1 MKFPEIDRNLVQR
14 QLALLGH
21 NINKPV
27 YLRFFY
33 PSDDPRKDGDKG
45 RKANK
50 INWNEIE
57 AHQRQGRGAYFVI
70 NAGGHKNSDV
80 TQGVAV
86 FIEHDDLEKDIQ
98 RDLWKTLQLP
108 EPTFQVDTG
117 GKSVH
122 SYWVFSEAIAI
133 EKWCQLQKDL
143 LQYTDADRSI
153 KNPARVMRLAGGWHI
168 SHDEEGNP
176 IYNQTK
182 IISASAQTY
191 SYEELRELIPEQ
203 KERLPIVEAA
213 NESQKDFQDFSDN
226 IETNIP
232 RHPEQINVPVP
243 APVPLLQCCRK
254 EVREWIATGV
264 PKGCKRNDAAINVG
278 LELIGVERY
287 LQTIGQ
293 SYNDSAPALFNEF
306 CQRSGM
312 TASEEEERYQ
322 WCNKTNSD
330 PSCPPDA
337 IEACIRGWY
346 WKEVVQ
352 PTRPKNQT
360 HKNVQHRTGESKD
373 SSEKPKIN
381 LLESVKKILTDFPQ
395 DSLQHIALMTLSAKT
410 GYSYRELELLA
421 RTIEREETIDE
432 ETAVAIASL
441 GTNLNLHQQRL
452 DISKYLESNFAGL
465 MLDAASAI
473 PTAPE
478 YLFNTLLSAVASC
491 GGTSS
496 RIIANPSGGYVQPL
510 IMWTGNI
517 AHSGQAKTPPQQII
531 IQPLL
536 DLEEEANEQY
546 KHELREYESDK
557 SGDLELPL
565 KKRYIL
571 SNTTLSTKIRIH
583 GENQRGLLEYIDE
596 LASDY
601 RRLNQFK
608 KGQGDDREQELALF
622 NGSHIS
628 YDRSDTRL
636 FIKRTGISKTG
647 SIQWD
652 TLAQLMSEPSFVESG
667 YMARFLLC
675 SIGEAPPRLLN
686 LLSEND
692 GVQKLQKALRS
703 LYEKMGQLP
712 ELDYLLDYDAKV
724 LFQAWNHT
732 LVDATRRESNFGF
745 SLVYAKIESYTLRFA
760 LWLHLVNSLLRGETP
775 HLVVN
780 GQTMKDAIS
789 IAGFYLGQQKLI
801 WAHNDPHN
809 KLEGMLLK
817 IHTSALEYY
826 QQTKKGVSASWAKQ
840 KFNAL
845 KKIGV
850 DKIRL
855 KYFQVLASCG
865 YGELL
870 GKGKSMH
877 YVPYQERLVINGL
890 NESRK
895 IGENSVLGE
904 NLVVTPSSVTNIES
918 LFQKKVGEVDEKT
931 YHSIYEKLDGDLQQ
945 IEDKISTCSN
955 EPIKNH
961 QTTKKSHPNVDKT
974 CITDLGDPPQTDH
987 QTPNFESVTSY
998 QSPVTSNEQLSVTN
1012 DQSKVSNLCE
1022 TVKGEDEKTT
1032 LVRSDCSLATEEE
1045 WLMKLLDDLETD
1057 ASVHNQDDWL
1067 ELIAIAEEKI
1077 SAIDDFA
1084 GRYPDYWERI
1094 WTCLHQ
1100 TTPRENR
1107 ETGGLVLEQ
1116 GNKEDLGDKEDFSG
1130 EQSPVSSPS
1139 LNELKSLLLASKTW
1153 VSLKQLQKQHPE
1165 KAKAAYT
1172 AMEPSEQ
1179 TKIDAIAATEVNQ
1192 DVYKY
1197 VGQKRK
1203 VDGVEIEP
1211 GTLVYLDP
1219 KSSNKNRLHL
1229 KVRLLQGFNQ
1239 GWQKVVEISK
1249 DALQAVEKAVNDGL
1263 DVIDGHQGNLLD
1275 GLR

>member
-1 MKFPEIDRNLVQR
+1 MSFPTIDRNLAQR

-45 RKANK
+45 RKADK
-50 INWNEIE
+50 IDWKQIE
-57 AHQRQGRGAYFVI
+57 AYQREGRGAYLVI
-70 NAGGHKNSDV
+70 NGGGHKNEDV
-80 TQGVAV
+80 TEGCAV
-86 FIEHDDLEKDIQ
+86 FYEHDDLPKDLQ
-98 RDLWKTLQLP
+98 RELWKTLELP

-117 GKSVH
+117 GKSIH
-122 SYWVFSEAIAI
+122 SYWVFVKSVVIG
-133 EKWCQLQKDL
+133 KWKELQRDL
-143 LQYTDADRSI
+143 LEYADADRSI
-153 KNPARVMRLAGGWHI
+153 KNPARVMRLAGGYHI
-168 SHDEEGNP
+168 SHDTDGNP
-176 IYNQTK
+176 IYNKTK
-182 IISASAQTY
+182 IISASAKTY
-191 SYEELRELIPEQ
+191 TYEELRGIIPEE

-213 NESQKDFQDFSDN
+213 NHYDSSDSRNNFSDSLSVSSL
-226 IETNIP
+226 P
-232 RHPEQINVPVP
+232 QHPDKISVPVP

-254 EVREWIATGV
+254 EVRDWVSTGV
-264 PKGCKRNDAAINVG
+264 PKGCKRNDTAINVG
-278 LELIGVERY
+278 LELIAVEQY

-293 SYNDSAPALFNEF
+293 SYSDSAASLFNEF

-312 TASEEEERYQ
+312 TASEEQERYQ
-322 WCNKTNSD
+322 WCQKTNSS

-337 IEACIRGWY
+337 LEACIRGWY

-352 PTRPKNQT
+352 PQRPRNQT
-360 HKNVQHRTGESKD
+360 NKNGQQHRTGDSKD
-373 SSEKPKIN
+373 SNEKPKIN
-381 LLESVKKILTDFPQ
+381 LLESVKKILAELPQ
-395 DSLQHIALMTLSAKT
+395 DSLQQIALMTLSAQT

-421 RTIEREETIDE
+421 RTIEREETLDE

-452 DISKYLESNFAGL
+452 DISKYLETNFAGL

-478 YLFNTLLSAVASC
+478 YLFNTLLPAAASC
-491 GGTSS
+491 AGTSS
-496 RIIANPSGGYVQPL
+496 RIVANPSGGYVQPL
-510 IMWTGNI
+510 IIWSGNI

-546 KHELREYESDK
+546 EYELREYEKDK

-571 SNTTLSTKIRIH
+571 SNTTLSMKIRIH
-583 GENQRGLLEYIDE
+583 GENKRGLLEYIDE

-686 LLSEND
+686 LLCENN
-692 GVQKLQKALRS
+692 GVQKLQTAMRA

-712 ELDYLLDYDAKV
+712 AQDYLLDYDAKV

-745 SLVYAKIESYTLRFA
+745 SLVYAKIETYTLRLA
-760 LWLHLVNSLLRGETP
+760 LWLHLVNSLLRGEKP

-780 GQTMKDAIS
+780 GQTMKDAIEIS
-789 IAGFYLGQQKLI
+789 SFYLGQQKLI

-817 IHTSALEYY
+817 IHTSALEYH

-865 YGELL
+865 YGELQ
-870 GKGKSMH
+870 GTGKSMH
-877 YVPYQERLVINGL
+877 YIPYQERLVINGL
-890 NESRK
+890 NESK
-895 IGENSVLGE
+895 KLGENSVLGE
-904 NLVVTPSSVTNIES
+904 TLVSPPSSVINIES

-931 YHSIYEKLDGDLQQ
+931 YHSIFEKLDEDCQQ

-955 EPIKNH
+955 ESIKNH
-961 QTTKKSHPNVDKT
+961 QTTNKSHANVDKT
-974 CITDLGDPPQTDH
+974 CITDLGDPPQADH
-987 QTPNFESVTSY
+987 QTPNLSSVTSE
-998 QSPVTSNEQLSVTN
+998 QSPVTSNGQLTVPNNQSQVNNCCVTA
-1012 DQSKVSNLCE
+1012 
-1022 TVKGEDEKTT
+1022 KGEDKKT
-1032 LVRSDCSLATEEE
+1032 
-1045 WLMKLLDDLETD
+1045 
-1057 ASVHNQDDWL
+1057 
-1067 ELIAIAEEKI
+1067 
-1077 SAIDDFA
+1077 
-1084 GRYPDYWERI
+1084 
-1094 WTCLHQ
+1094 
-1100 TTPRENR
+1100 
-1107 ETGGLVLEQ
+1107 
-1116 GNKEDLGDKEDFSG
+1116 
-1130 EQSPVSSPS
+1130 
-1139 LNELKSLLLASKTW
+1139 
-1153 VSLKQLQKQHPE
+1153 
-1165 KAKAAYT
+1165 
-1172 AMEPSEQ
+1172 
-1179 TKIDAIAATEVNQ
+1179 
-1192 DVYKY
+1192 
-1197 VGQKRK
+1197 
-1203 VDGVEIEP
+1203 
-1211 GTLVYLDP
+1211 
-1219 KSSNKNRLHL
+1219 
-1229 KVRLLQGFNQ
+1229 
-1239 GWQKVVEISK
+1239 
-1249 DALQAVEKAVNDGL
+1249 
-1263 DVIDGHQGNLLD
+1263 
-1275 GLR
+1275 

>member
-1 MKFPEIDRNLVQR
+1 MKNQLINGLKRIQSTNLDLPLVPLNGKKQP
-14 QLALLGH
+14 LGD
-21 NINKPV
+21 NWQNRP
-27 YLRFFY
+27 F
-33 PSDDPRKDGDKG
+33 
-45 RKANK
+45 KASEL
-50 INWNEIE
+50 I
-57 AHQRQGRGAYFVI
+57 
-70 NAGGHKNSDV
+70 
-80 TQGVAV
+80 
-86 FIEHDDLEKDIQ
+86 
-98 RDLWKTLQLP
+98 
-108 EPTFQVDTG
+108 
-117 GKSVH
+117 
-122 SYWVFSEAIAI
+122 EAIAEGGVTVPI
-133 EKWCQLQKDL
+133 KGKTKKIQLLGFGILTGRPMSINEKTYYLMAVDQDGPLVINKIKELSGGSGLPTTVAFTSGRTGRCQYLYLVPEQFKDAIRTKKIKAGMGEDGKPELLELRWSNLQSVL
-143 LQYTDADRSI
+143 PPSVHPITGQYHWLENCAI
-153 KNPARVMRLAGGWHI
+153 
-168 SHDEEGNP
+168 DEVEMAIAP
-176 IYNQTK
+176 DW
-182 IISASAQTY
+182 IISQM
-191 SYEELRELIPEQ
+191 LITHTSNPTRDWWDVNPQ
-203 KERLPIVEAA
+203 PTTDCNNVSVE
-213 NESQKDFQDFSDN
+213 NPME
-226 IETNIP
+226 IT
-232 RHPEQINVPVP
+232 VPVP

-254 EVREWIATGV
+254 EVREWVAKGV
-264 PKGCKRNDAAINVG
+264 PEGSGRNDAAINVG

-287 LQTIGQ
+287 LLSIGQ
-293 SYNDSAPALFNEF
+293 SYSDSAMSLFHEF

-322 WCNKTNSD
+322 WCNKTSSD
-330 PSCPPDA
+330 PSCPPEA
-337 IEACIRGWY
+337 IEAIIRAWY

-360 HKNVQHRTGESKD
+360 QYNVQQHRTGESKD
-373 SSEKPKIN
+373 SSEKPKMN
-381 LLESVKKILTDFPQ
+381 LLEAVKKILREFPQ
-395 DSLQHIALMTLSAKT
+395 DSLQHIALMTLSAQT

-452 DISKYLESNFAGL
+452 DITKYLESDFGGL

-473 PTAPE
+473 PTASE

-491 GGTSS
+491 GGSSS
-496 RIIANPSGGYVQPL
+496 RIVANPSGGYVQPL
-510 IMWTGNI
+510 IMWTGNV

-536 DLEEEANEQY
+536 DLEEEANQQYEQ
-546 KHELREYESDK
+546 ELREYEKDK
-557 SGDLELPL
+557 SGDLTPPL
-565 KKRYIL
+565 KKRYVL
-571 SNTTLSTKIRIH
+571 SNTTLSMKIRIH
-583 GENQRGLLEYIDE
+583 GENKRGLLEYIDE

-636 FIKRTGISKTG
+636 FIRRTGISKTG

-686 LLSEND
+686 LLCEND
-692 GVQKLQKALRS
+692 GVQKLQTALRE

-712 ELDYLLDYDAKV
+712 AQDYLLDYDAKV

-745 SLVYAKIESYTLRFA
+745 SLVYAKIETYTLRLA

-780 GQTMKDAIS
+780 GQTMKDAIE
-789 IAGFYLGQQKLI
+789 IASFYLGQQKLI

-845 KKIGV
+845 KKIAT

-865 YGELL
+865 YGELT

-890 NESRK
+890 NESRQ

-904 NLVVTPSSVTNIES
+904 NLVDSPSSVTNIPS
-918 LFQKKVGEVDEKT
+918 VFRQKVGEVDEKT
-931 YHSIYEKLDGDLQQ
+931 YHSIYEPLDGEKRKLEELD
-945 IEDKISTCSN
+945 STSSN
-955 EPIKNH
+955 EPIKDH
-961 QTTKKSHPNVDKT
+961 QSTNKSQPNLEPT
-974 CITDLGDPPQTDH
+974 SITDFGDPPQTPH
-987 QTPNFESVTSY
+987 QP
-998 QSPVTSNEQLSVTN
+998 P
-1012 DQSKVSNLCE
+1012 KIE
-1022 TVKGEDEKTT
+1022 TVKPHQSNLTSYRQFPFTNDPSQVNNLCVTARGENEKTT
-1032 LVRSDCSLATEEE
+1032 LVRFDCSLVTEVEPPSTNADIE
-1045 WLMKLLDDLETD
+1045 GLMKLLDDLESD
-1057 ASVHNQDDWL
+1057 PNVHDQDEWL
-1067 ELIAIAEEKI
+1067 EIIAVAEQKI
-1077 SAIDDFA
+1077 SAIDDFSQL
-1084 GRYPDYWERI
+1084 YPDYWARI
-1094 WTCLHQ
+1094 WAALHS
-1100 TTPRENR
+1100 TIPTDEP
-1107 ETGGLVLEQ
+1107 
-1116 GNKEDLGDKEDFSG
+1116 
-1130 EQSPVSSPS
+1130 SPAPT
-1139 LNELKSLLLASKTW
+1139 LDELKSMLLTSCTW
-1153 VSLKQLQKQHPE
+1153 VQLKQLQKQHPK

-1179 TKIDAIAATEVNQ
+1179 SQIDAIAATEVNQ

-1197 VGQKRK
+1197 VGPQRL
-1203 VDGVEIEP
+1203 VDGVKLET

-1219 KSSNKNRLHL
+1219 KSCNKNRLHL
-1229 KVRLLQGFNQ
+1229 KVRLLQGINQ
-1239 GWQKVVEISK
+1239 SWQKVVEISK
-1249 DALQAVEKAVNDGL
+1249 DALLAVDKAVNDGL
-1263 DVIDGHQGNLLD
+1263 DAIEGHQGNLLD
-1275 GLR
+1275 RLS